1 MPLPVPEN
9 SWEDLSMDFILGLPR
24 TQRGMDSCFVVVD
37 RFSKMAHFI
46 PCRKTADA
54 TNVARLFFREVVPL
68 HGVPKSIVSDC
79 DIRFLS
85 HFWMTLWKMFDASLN
100 FSSTAH
106 PQTDGQTESMNRTLG
121 NMIRGIC
128 GDRPRQWDFALAQ
141 AEFAYNS
148 AVHGATGRSP
158 FSRVYEKVPNHAV
171 DLVKLPGVRGIST
184 AAANFAG
191 QIQEVQ
197 AEVKAK
203 LEATNSKYKQA
214 ADVHRK
220 DKALAVGDMVMVFL
234 RKERYP
240 AGTYN
245 KLLPRKYGPYKIL
258 KKINN
263 NAYVVDLPASM
274 GISRTFN
281 VADIFPYFDS
291 SESLYPMDVDDNS
304 RSSFV
309 PRRGD

>member
-1 MPLPVPEN
+1 
-9 SWEDLSMDFILGLPR
+9 
-24 TQRGMDSCFVVVD
+24 
-37 RFSKMAHFI
+37 
-46 PCRKTADA
+46 
-54 TNVARLFFREVVPL
+54 
-68 HGVPKSIVSDC
+68 
-79 DIRFLS
+79 
-85 HFWMTLWKMFDASLN
+85 
-100 FSSTAH
+100 
-106 PQTDGQTESMNRTLG
+106 
-121 NMIRGIC
+121 MIRGIY

-141 AEFAYNS
+141 AKFAYNN
-148 AVHGATGRSP
+148 AVQSATGRSP
-158 FSRVYEKVPNHAV
+158 FSIVCQKVPNHAV
-171 DLVKLPGVRGIST
+171 DLVKLPRVRGISI
-184 AAANFAG
+184 AAANLAE

-203 LEATNSKYKQA
+203 LEATNSRYKQA
-214 ADVHRK
+214 VDVHRK
-220 DKALAVGDMVMVFL
+220 DKAFAVWNMVMVFL

-291 SESLYPMDVDDNS
+291 SESLYPMNIDDNS